1 MNFLIFLA
9 GLIDGDGSIDKRKYY
24 HAFTPRHQRCLL
36 CKKKVVGH
44 GHVRKIK
51 NKMRGS
57 ITVQITPECAYCK
70 SYLG

>member
-1 MNFLIFLA
+1 MAALI
-9 GLIDGDGSIDKRKYY
+9 KKYY
-24 HAFTPRHQRCLL
+24 HAFTRDISVAYYV
-36 CKKKVVGH
+36 KKVVGH